1 MAAVSKVFVCGRLLA
16 GTGGFEFC
24 RECGWQ
30 ARVCCVLSG
39 LCIRLVTGPEE
50 SYLVRCVGGCD
61 REVPIMRKPWP
72 TGGCCTIKIFVY
84 LYKKI
89 LIVLFFL
96 LMYA

>member
-50 SYLVRCVGGCD
+50 SYLVRCVCD
-61 REVPIMRKPWP
+61 REASKMSKSRP
-72 TGGCCTIKIFVY
+72 TRVVEPRGKNV
-84 LYKKI
+84 
-89 LIVLFFL
+89 
-96 LMYA
+96 